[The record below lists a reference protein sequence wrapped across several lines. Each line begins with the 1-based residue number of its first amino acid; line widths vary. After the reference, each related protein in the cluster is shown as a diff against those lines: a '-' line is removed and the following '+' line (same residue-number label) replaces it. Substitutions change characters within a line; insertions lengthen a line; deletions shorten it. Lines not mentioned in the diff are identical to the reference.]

1 MAQALSRSIAY
12 LWKSPFGTAIKG
24 RQFQGGLRMDKAG
37 RRLLETVFYLLAFI
51 IITVVAY
58 IRFDYSP
65 SVLFAGSLALTFFVA
80 AEIVLT
86 R

>member
-1 MAQALSRSIAY
+1 M
-12 LWKSPFGTAIKG
+12 
-24 RQFQGGLRMDKAG
+24 RMDKAG
-37 RRLLETVFYLLAFI
+37 RKLLETIFYLLAFL

-58 IRFDYSP
+58 VRFDYSP

>member
-1 MAQALSRSIAY
+1 MRVN
-12 LWKSPFGTAIKG
+12 
-24 RQFQGGLRMDKAG
+24 KAG
-37 RRLLETVFYLLAFI
+37 KKLLETVFYLLAFLA
-51 IITVVAY
+51 ITVVAY
-58 IRFDYSP
+58 VRFDYSP

>member
-1 MAQALSRSIAY
+1 MN
-12 LWKSPFGTAIKG
+12 
-24 RQFQGGLRMDKAG
+24 KAG
-37 RRLLETVFYLLAFI
+37 RKFLETVFYLLAFI
-51 IITVVAY
+51 IITAVAY